1 MIRPGIEPISHVS
14 PRKPVELNPRAAV
27 TKTPHRAGEISEQHA
42 RVWDAVVSTATGS
55 NISGTA
61 PDITQ
66 VDGYNPAFD
75 PAEWL
80 RAESEAYVSSTL
92 EYLAIRSA
100 EFLRRAAVSE
110 QEADASEPEGHVWGG
125 Y

>member
-1 MIRPGIEPISHVS
+1 MIRTDIEPIGHIS

-55 NISGTA
+55 NISGAA

-66 VDGYNPAFD
+66 VDGVNEM
-75 PAEWL
+75 AEWWSRMAEIV
-80 RAESEAYVSSTL
+80 RANDGQPPTELWA
-92 EYLAIRSA
+92 
-100 EFLRRAAVSE
+100 
-110 QEADASEPEGHVWGG
+110 GG
-125 Y
+125 YLDTDSDNDDYMG